1 MAEAYSIPSEA
12 AVGRIIDAV
21 LSGDA
26 DAVGSLE
33 DDIGTST
40 ILMLAYGFPDQAA
53 RLLSTHGLCL
63 ANEIVYDE

>member
-1 MAEAYSIPSEA
+1 MAEAYSIPSEP
-12 AVGRIIDAV
+12 AVACIIDAV
-21 LSGDA
+21 LNSEA

-53 RLLSTHGLCL
+53 KLLSTHGLCL
-63 ANEIVYDE
+63 ANEIVYVE